1 MTQGEDPRH
10 ITTGWEIPTAS
21 YSDQPY
27 IVQTDDGAWL
37 CCVTTGAGEEG
48 APGQIVTTLRSLDRG
63 RTWSAPVAV
72 EPAGGPEASYAVMLK
87 VPSGRVY
94 IFYNHNSDNIR
105 EIPADPSPWL
115 PDGRCKR
122 VDSLG
127 YFVFKYSDD
136 HGRTWS
142 QARCP
147 IPVREMQ
154 IDRENPH
161 GGEIRYFWNVGKPF
175 IHAGAAFVSL
185 HKVGRIGDGFFV
197 LSEGVLLKSASL
209 LTERDPTRIAWE
221 TLPDGDAGLRTPP
234 GGGSVAEEQSYS
246 VLSDGSFFCVY
257 RSIDGHPVCSYSRD
271 GGHTWSVP
279 EYMRFADGRL
289 MKHPRAANFAWKC
302 RNGKFLYWFHNH
314 GGRFIREH
322 PQRRTNAYEDRNPV
336 WLCGGVEADSPQG
349 RIIRWSQP
357 EIVLYDD
364 DPYVRISYPDLVE
377 AGGEIFLTETQ
388 KNNARVHR
396 LDPGMLAGL
405 WAQLDGGGAPAE
417 GAGLDF
423 AAAQNEMPAR
433 VPLPPLPDFTRRDA
447 HRADYGELDLRAGF
461 TLDLLL
467 TLESLQ
473 EGQVLLDNRTTEGKG
488 FCLWTKPRGTLELLL
503 NDGRSQSS
511 WDCEPGELAAGK
523 PQSVCVIVDGGPK
536 LILFVIDGRLND
548 GGDAR
553 QFGWGRFNPQ
563 YRGPA
568 GAEQLF
574 VSPTV
579 ARLRIYPRAL
589 RVSEAVVNQQ
599 KMS

>member
-1 MTQGEDPRH
+1 MMTTQDSRN
-10 ITTGWEIPTAS
+10 ITTGWEIPTSS

-27 IVQTDDGAWL
+27 IIRTDDGAWL

-48 APGQIVTTLRSLDRG
+48 APGQIVTTLRSTDRG
-63 RTWSAPVAV
+63 RTWSQPVAV

-105 EIPADPSPWL
+105 EIPADPCSWL

-127 YFVFKYSDD
+127 YFVFKFSDD

-142 QARCP
+142 RERCA

-154 IDRENPH
+154 VDRENPH
-161 GGEIRYFWNVGKPF
+161 GGAIRYFWNVGKPF
-175 IHAGAAFVSL
+175 IHDGAAYVSL

-197 LSEGVLLKSASL
+197 ISEGVLLKSAGL
-209 LTERDPTRIAWE
+209 LTERDPARIEWQ

-289 MKHPRAANFAWKC
+289 IKHPRAANFAWKC
-302 RNGKFLYWFHNH
+302 RNGKYLYWFHNH

-336 WLCGGVEADSPQG
+336 WMCGGVEADSPQG
-349 RIIRWSQP
+349 KVIRWSQP
-357 EIVLYDD
+357 EIALYDD

-377 AGGEIFLTETQ
+377 EAGEYFLTETQ
-388 KNNARVHR
+388 KNKARVHR
-396 LDPGMLAGL
+396 LDPLLLAGL
-405 WAQLDGGGAPAE
+405 WAQLEGGLHPAKGAVLDYSGPQSGLPATV
-417 GAGLDF
+417 A
-423 AAAQNEMPAR
+423 
-433 VPLPPLPDFTRRDA
+433 LPSFPDFTRRDA
-447 HRADYGELDLRAGF
+447 HRPDYGEEDLRAGF
-461 TLDLLL
+461 TLDLRL
-467 TLESLQ
+467 TLDTLAG
-473 EGQVLLDNRTTEGKG
+473 GQVLLDNRTPEGRG
-488 FCLWTKPRGTLELLL
+488 FCLQTTPRGTLELAL
-503 NDGRSQSS
+503 NDGRSHSA
-511 WDCEPGELAAGK
+511 WDCDPDELVPGRAHHV
-523 PQSVCVIVDGGPK
+523 SVIVDGGPK
-536 LILFVIDGRLND
+536 LIYFVIDGRLND
-548 GGDAR
+548 GGDHR
-553 QFGWGRFNPQ
+553 QFGWGRFNPHWH
-563 YRGPA
+563 GPS
-568 GAEQLF
+568 GAEQLGIAPS
-574 VSPTV
+574 VS
-579 ARLRIYPRAL
+579 RLRIYPRAL
-589 RVSEAVVNQQ
+589 RVSEAVAIHAYD
-599 KMS
+599 